1 MNQNMNLYFVLLLAG
16 CMLICI
22 FTPATASYGELEMVY
37 HDVTIGEENT
47 LLNLD
52 VTVNNI
58 GEEESEYCLLDIFA
72 SPSPDTTIDA
82 AFLGW
87 AYIPPMQVG
96 ESKDYQ
102 IQMSMPSDLTEG
114 EFYPTAM
121 IACYDLTVSY
131 PEQMLMSPGS
141 GISLYAVSDSDESCD
156 GPDYTITDVSVP
168 VTPST
173 YKDLDDFDVTVT
185 VTNNGNDD
193 TSSSIIP
200 IHAYLGDREL
210 GPLTAVIEP
219 LGAGEVTSEKLVYL
233 IPEYQ
238 ARGSY
243 PLTFII
249 DPYQETMLCSLS
261 DDVFETGKEI
271 IIAEDLPDIAVNTPA
286 TPGDFPAYKDDAEC
300 AICDHLVDF

>member
-16 CMLICI
+16 CMLGCI

-131 PEQMLMSPGS
+131 PEQMLMSPGP
-141 GISLYAVSDSDESCD
+141 GISLYAVSDSDVSCD
-156 GPDYTITDVSVP
+156 GPDYTITDVSIP
-168 VTPST
+168 DTPT
-173 YKDLDDFDVTVT
+173 AYTDLDNVDVTVT
-185 VTNNGNDD
+185 VINNGNDD
-193 TSSSIIP
+193 TTTSVIP

-233 IPEYQ
+233 IPEYL
-238 ARGSY
+238 AHGSY

-249 DPYQETMLCSLS
+249 DPYRENILCGLS
-261 DDVFETGKEI
+261 DDIFETGKEVTI
-271 IIAEDLPDIAVNTPA
+271 TTN
-286 TPGDFPAYKDDAEC
+286 
-300 AICDHLVDF
+300 